1 MVAHGAIFLLMIV
14 SEIPLIRRFCG
25 KAIRVPDG
33 PPTGYKKR
41 IPPAGD
47 SMRKQQRHAAKTT
60 LLPRKRCGGT
70 SPRCIGRVPR
80 GLRADETV
88 RPIAA
93 REPCSAARSRRSF
106 TKRSALLSRD
116 AFRVLFPSLP
126 SGIPARSMR
135 RFCPQFRAS
144 FGTHYSIGQNSLSS
158 KAKRWYT
165 TKKER
170 SRSTPRRR
178 RGIPCAA
185 RTFLRALR

>member
-1 MVAHGAIFLLMIV
+1 MNVG
-14 SEIPLIRRFCG
+14 SRE
-25 KAIRVPDG
+25 DG
-33 PPTGYKKR
+33 YTFAQATGR
-41 IPPAGD
+41 ACA
-47 SMRKQQRHAAKTT
+47 HAAKTT

-126 SGIPARSMR
+126 SGILARSMR

-144 FGTHYSIGQNSLSS
+144 FGTQYSLGQNSLSS
-158 KAKRWYT
+158 TAKRCRTARARAAWVRESTGSSSTGGAFRSFRRASAWSTAALCGCT
-165 TKKER
+165 TR
-170 SRSTPRRR
+170 CQRTWHAGSTA
-178 RGIPCAA
+178 CARWA
-185 RTFLRALR
+185 